1 MRACMGHLAVRS
13 DRIWHM
19 NETDFIRQQLA
30 AERSHLREVLEAVR
44 RGTAANANHRPVAL
58 YIDWASHRLVQQLTA
73 HQAALEVLD
82 SCPAAPQL
90 ARVAA
95 ALGKETATAAERH
108 DAQRAESL
116 LAVLDA
122 WTEPLDILA
131 GQTLRIGHWRQAA
144 RLSADSI
151 LEERQL
157 YAAARSAAGLA

>member
-1 MRACMGHLAVRS
+1 MRACMGHRVVRS
-13 DRIWHM
+13 DRICM

-44 RGTAANANHRPVAL
+44 RGTAANANARPAAL
-58 YIDWASHRLVQQLTA
+58 YIDWASRRLVQQLAA

-82 SCPAAPQL
+82 SGPATVQL
-90 ARVAA
+90 ARVSAA
-95 ALGKETATAAERH
+95 VSKLIATTADRHGAAGA
-108 DAQRAESL
+108 DGL

-131 GQTLRIGHWRQAA
+131 AQRLRVGHWRQAA

-157 YAAARSAAGLA
+157 YAAARGAVGLA

>member
-1 MRACMGHLAVRS
+1 
-13 DRIWHM
+13 M

-44 RGTAANANHRPVAL
+44 RGTAANVNARPVAL
-58 YIDWASHRLVQQLTA
+58 YLDWASHRIVRQLAA
-73 HQAALEVLD
+73 HQAALEVLAAP
-82 SCPAAPQL
+82 PAAQQL
-90 ARVAA
+90 SRVSAA
-95 ALGKETATAAERH
+95 VGKVTAATAEPHGARRAER
-108 DAQRAESL
+108 L

-131 GQTLRIGHWRQAA
+131 AQTLRIGHWRQAA

-157 YAAARSAAGLA
+157 YGAARSAVGLA

>member
-1 MRACMGHLAVRS
+1 MRACMGHQAVRS
-13 DRIWHM
+13 ERIWPM

-44 RGTAANANHRPVAL
+44 RGTGANANARSVAL
-58 YIDWASHRLVQQLTA
+58 YIDWVSRRLVQQLAA
-73 HQAALEVLD
+73 HQAALELLD
-82 SCPAAPQL
+82 SGPASQQL
-90 ARVAA
+90 ARVSAA
-95 ALGKETATAAERH
+95 VSQVPATTAERH
-108 DAQRAESL
+108 SAAGAERL

-122 WTEPLDILA
+122 WTEPLDLLA

-157 YAAARSAAGLA
+157 YAAARSAVGLA

>member
-1 MRACMGHLAVRS
+1 
-13 DRIWHM
+13 M

-44 RGTAANANHRPVAL
+44 RGTAANGNARPVAL
-58 YIDWASHRLVQQLTA
+58 YIDWASRRLVPQLAA

-82 SCPAAPQL
+82 SGPAAQQL

-95 ALGKETATAAERH
+95 AVSKVTATERQS
-108 DAQRAESL
+108 AQRAERL

-157 YAAARSAAGLA
+157 YAAARSAVGLA

>member
-1 MRACMGHLAVRS
+1 
-13 DRIWHM
+13 M

-44 RGTAANANHRPVAL
+44 RGTAANGNARPVAL
-58 YIDWASHRLVQQLTA
+58 YIDWASRRLVPQLAA

-82 SCPAAPQL
+82 SGPAAQQL

-95 ALGKETATAAERH
+95 AVSKVTATERQS
-108 DAQRAESL
+108 AQRAE
-116 LAVLDA
+116 LDA

-157 YAAARSAAGLA
+157 YAAARSAVGLA

>member
-1 MRACMGHLAVRS
+1 
-13 DRIWHM
+13 M
-19 NETDFIRQQLA
+19 NESDFIRQQLA

-44 RGTAANANHRPVAL
+44 CDTAAHANVRPVAL
-58 YIDWASHRLVQQLTA
+58 YVDWVSRRLVQQLAA
-73 HQAALEVLD
+73 HQAALELRA
-82 SCPAAPQL
+82 SPPATLQL

-95 ALGKETATAAERH
+95 AVSKVTATAAERH
-108 DAQRAESL
+108 SAAGAERL
-116 LAVLDA
+116 LALLDA

-157 YAAARSAAGLA
+157 YAAARSAVGLA